1 MGTTQLA
8 VADHWFHVLQP
19 AMESGPFFMG
29 SNKKSYGGAHEK
41 KRDLCLL
48 WHGEWAS
55 FFFMGSRKQK

>member
-29 SNKKSYGGAHEK
+29 SNKKSYGGAHEENVISV
-41 KRDLCLL
+41 CF
-48 WHGEWAS
+48 GMES
-55 FFFMGSRKQK
+55 GPPFFFMGSRKQK